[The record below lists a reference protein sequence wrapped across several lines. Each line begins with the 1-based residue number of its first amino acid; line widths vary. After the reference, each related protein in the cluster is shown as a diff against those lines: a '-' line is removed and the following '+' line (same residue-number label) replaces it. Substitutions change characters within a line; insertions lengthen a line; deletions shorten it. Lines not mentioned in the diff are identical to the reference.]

1 MTYSVRQA
9 TEEDRDRIVLFNQ
22 AMARETEGYELDRR
36 ILTTGV
42 EKILGDPKRGL
53 YFVAEHDGEV
63 VGQIMTTTEW
73 SDWRNGFVWWI
84 QSVYVSK
91 RHRRAGVYR
100 QLHDHVRELARR
112 KRAVGLRLYVDR
124 DNESARSTYES
135 LGMRPSQY
143 VLFEDMWVG

>member
-22 AMARETEGYELDRR
+22 AMARETEGYELDRKV
-36 ILTTGV
+36 LTTGV

-91 RHRRAGVYR
+91 RQRRTVWDLQR
-100 QLHDHVRELARR
+100 HDHFRELARR
-112 KRAVGLRLYVDR
+112 
-124 DNESARSTYES
+124 
-135 LGMRPSQY
+135 
-143 VLFEDMWVG
+143 